1 MHGREGDMDVHCN
14 LFEISA
20 LKCLFFKKKKEYM
33 CYPAKKKSSGK

>member
-20 LKCLFFKKKKEYM
+20 LKCLFFKKKRIHVL
-33 CYPAKKKSSGK
+33 PS